1 MKSLLLLFTTV
12 ILSVVS
18 FAQQI
23 NDANAEVREAKNYRG
38 IAVSNAFDVY
48 LSQGNEEAVAVSAV
62 SIKEREN
69 ITVVVKDG
77 ILHIG
82 LNKGKWNGGNK
93 RLKAYISF
101 KEIERLDVSGA
112 CNVYMSGTLK
122 ANILSINQSG
132 ASDLKIKLQVNKLSI
147 DLSGASDMVVTGSA
161 LQLSIEAS
169 GASKCKAFDLAT
181 DICNARAS
189 GASDIRITVNKE
201 LSAEASGASDVK
213 YKGEGVIRDIKSS
226 GSSKVSRG

>member
-18 FAQQI
+18 SAQQI
-23 NDANAEVREAKNYRG
+23 NDPHAEVREAKNYRG

-62 SIKEREN
+62 SAKEREN

-82 LNKGKWNGGNK
+82 LNKGKWNGSNK

-101 KEIERLDVSGA
+101 KEIEMLDVSGA

-132 ASDLKIKLQVNKLSI
+132 ASDLKIKLHAINLLV
-147 DLSGASDMVVTGSA
+147 
-161 LQLSIEAS
+161 
-169 GASKCKAFDLAT
+169 FF
-181 DICNARAS
+181 
-189 GASDIRITVNKE
+189 
-201 LSAEASGASDVK
+201 
-213 YKGEGVIRDIKSS
+213 
-226 GSSKVSRG
+226 